1 MTSMSQ
7 QHQQHHRWTSS
18 NSESS
23 SGSSVYRRRP
33 LHSNPSRIESAIGSI
48 YRPPDFFLGINDP
61 VEEDGDDAGYDASL
75 FLPEDDK
82 ILSDSIGS
90 CIKVEDDDDENGN
103 ETRCATDGRNTEM
116 SVCFLGT
123 GAGSP
128 ACSRSTSGTLLKL
141 FGTNY
146 LFDAGEGIQR
156 QLQFARGRNT
166 GLQKIDKIFITHMH
180 GDHIFGLPGL
190 LLSLQTSYMQHKS
203 QMNNGGSKKKG
214 RKDNH
219 SNDDSEEEQ
228 ANVKIYGPPG
238 LFNYIASSITLSCTK
253 LHSLNVEVYE
263 LVGGRVR
270 KSTTPP
276 PSYGCTSSS
285 NSRQHPLPRIT
296 QKNIRDP
303 FHDDYLEYYHYGGRI
318 KRIRV
323 PCKNGIWD
331 IQDVEPI
338 KKEDII
344 NQKSAPRTRRF
355 SSLESKRHKRIHIK
369 AAEVDHLPGVAT
381 FGYVVLEDGP
391 PHNLDVEKAR
401 SLGVSHK
408 NMNYDL
414 LKYGFPVIADMN
426 SNNNNNNNNN
436 DDIDDDA
443 SSSLK
448 EEQQQQQRIVYP
460 HEAVKSTTNKKAR
473 KIAFIGDNRGWTREM
488 TNIARNADV
497 LIHEA
502 TLLEKDYNVRE
513 IFWKIRFSLAR
524 VYVSIKYNSVSIGSE
539 GQNLLHLPVN
549 VRNS

>member
-1 MTSMSQ
+1 MRRRITMARTISPSSSIFGYLSRLSKSEKPRIVSLATITTTQ
-7 QHQQHHRWTSS
+7 QQQQQQRWTSS
-18 NSESS
+18 NIESS
-23 SGSSVYRRRP
+23 SSSSSLPSSYHRRP
-33 LHSNPSRIESAIGSI
+33 LHRNPSRIISAIGSI
-48 YRPPDFFLGINDP
+48 YRPPDFFL
-61 VEEDGDDAGYDASL
+61 DGHGSSL
-75 FLPEDDK
+75 FLPEDDT

-90 CIKVEDDDDENGN
+90 CIKDEDDDDVIGDDKTTYSTNGP
-103 ETRCATDGRNTEM
+103 DTEM

-128 ACSRSTSGTLLKL
+128 ASSRSTSGTLLKL
-141 FGTNY
+141 SGTNY

-156 QLQFARGRNT
+156 QLQFARGRS

-190 LLSLQTSYMQHKS
+190 LLSLQTSYMHQKS
-203 QMNNGGSKKKG
+203 QSNTGGSKKKG
-214 RKDNH
+214 RNDKH
-219 SNDDSEEEQ
+219 SNDDDSEEQ

-238 LFNYIASSITLSCTK
+238 LFNYIASSISLSCTK
-253 LHSLNVEVYE
+253 LHLLNVEVYE
-263 LVGGRVR
+263 LHGGRVR
-270 KSTTPP
+270 KSSKS
-276 PSYGCTSSS
+276 PSYGGGASSSSSSSS

-323 PCKNGIWD
+323 PCKNGVWN

-344 NQKSAPRTRRF
+344 NQKSASRRSRKF
-355 SSLESKRHKRIHIK
+355 VSLEGKRHKRIHIK
-369 AAEVDHLPGVAT
+369 AAEVDHVPGVAT
-381 FGYVVLEDGP
+381 FGYVIKEDEP

-414 LKYGFPVIADMN
+414 LKYGFPVIADMI
-426 SNNNNNNNNN
+426 NNNNNN
-436 DDIDDDA
+436 DNSSDDDDGNVR
-443 SSSLK
+443 SS
-448 EEQQQQQRIVYP
+448 EEEEGKNIVHP
-460 HEAVKSTTNKKAR
+460 HEVVKSTTNKKAR

-488 TNIARNADV
+488 TDIARNADV

-502 TLLEKDYNVRE
+502 TLLEEDYIVRE
-513 IFWKIRFSLAR
+513 F
-524 VYVSIKYNSVSIGSE
+524 
-539 GQNLLHLPVN
+539 
-549 VRNS
+549 

>member
-1 MTSMSQ
+1 MRTITMTQ
-7 QHQQHHRWTSS
+7 QQQQRWTSRS
-18 NSESS
+18 IESS
-23 SGSSVYRRRP
+23 SSSLPSSYHRRP
-33 LHSNPSRIESAIGSI
+33 LHRNPSRIESAIGSI

-61 VEEDGDDAGYDASL
+61 IEEDSDDADNDDGNSSSL
-75 FLPEDDK
+75 FLPEDDT

-90 CIKVEDDDDENGN
+90 CIKVEDDDEIGD
-103 ETRCATDGRNTEM
+103 ETRCATTDGRNTEM

-156 QLQFARGRNT
+156 QLQFARGRS

-190 LLSLQTSYMQHKS
+190 LLSLQTSYMHHKS
-203 QMNNGGSKKKG
+203 QTNTGGSKKKG
-214 RKDNH
+214 RNDNH
-219 SNDDSEEEQ
+219 SNDDDSEEQ
-228 ANVKIYGPPG
+228 ANIKIYGPPG

-276 PSYGCTSSS
+276 SYGGGASSSSS

-303 FHDDYLEYYHYGGRI
+303 FHDDYLEYHHYGGRI

-323 PCKNGIWD
+323 PCKNGVWN

-344 NQKSAPRTRRF
+344 NQKSASRTSRRF
-355 SSLESKRHKRIHIK
+355 RSLESKRHKRIHIK
-369 AAEVDHLPGVAT
+369 AAEVDHVPGVAT

-408 NMNYDL
+408 NMKYDL

-426 SNNNNNNNNN
+426 NNDNNNSNNNN
-436 DDIDDDA
+436 DDGNVR
-443 SSSLK
+443 SSLSS
-448 EEQQQQQRIVYP
+448 EEEEEEEGKNIVHP
-460 HEAVKSTTNKKAR
+460 HEVVKSTTNKKAR

-502 TLLEKDYNVRE
+502 TLLEEDYNVRE
-513 IFWKIRFSLAR
+513 F
-524 VYVSIKYNSVSIGSE
+524 
-539 GQNLLHLPVN
+539 
-549 VRNS
+549 